1 MQDLNPS
8 PSSRA
13 LQSQSQS
20 QAVEAQ
26 TQAGEAR
33 VRDES
38 RDPDGGVRD
47 SWRYLLDGMN
57 ALGTTGLAERHEKAR
72 RILRDDGATYNVYS
86 QDQGAMRPWEL
97 DLVPFLIGS
106 DEWARIESGLLER
119 AELFNL
125 LLRDLYGPRDL
136 IRTGVIPP
144 EAVFAHG
151 GFLRACA
158 GIHLPGDHDLVIHSV
173 DMVRT
178 ADGDM
183 CVFADRSQSP
193 SGAGYALEN
202 RTVMSRVLPSLFRDS
217 HVHRL
222 AHFFQRLRT
231 KLGQLAPNV
240 DEPRVVV
247 LTPGALN
254 ETHFEHAYLANYLGY
269 PLVQSGDLMVR
280 NGFVWMKSL
289 EGLMRVDVIL
299 RRVDDWFCDPL
310 ELKSDSQLGVPGLL
324 EVARQNRVAIANPLG
339 SGVLENPVLLRYLP
353 QIGKR
358 LLGREPR
365 LKSVATYWCG
375 DKKDLAYVLANLE
388 QLILKPIF
396 RGMGRSQTFADISA
410 AERQALVQ
418 LIQTHPQLYVAQE
431 RIVPSH
437 VPTVIG
443 GQLQP
448 RPAILRTF
456 AVASE
461 SSYLIMPG
469 GLTRVGLTLGSPLIS
484 NQLGSIN
491 KDTWVVASEPERPVE
506 NVPLGERRPPQQ
518 QSVGLPSRVVEN
530 LFWLGRYAERAEASL
545 RVLRTTF
552 VMMNGAD
559 ILPRNCRHLLLRAVT
574 EVTTTFPGFTTQAE
588 LLDDPEEELLAVV
601 LDGNR
606 LGSVKACLGAMLNC
620 AEESKELLSSDTLRV
635 INDVRDVMMGLDDA
649 LRGGL
654 MSAPEEALDPLVTAL
669 MALSGLSQ
677 ESMIR
682 GVGWRFMEIGRRL
695 ERGLQIITL
704 IRALLVRELAEGE
717 QATLLLAMLQ
727 VLEVL
732 ITYRRRYR
740 ARMDMAQGLELT
752 LIDTSNPRSLIYQFE
767 QLQTHIA
774 NLPEVG
780 ISSRELQA
788 EQRALLEANTT
799 LRLSHLVELA
809 RPGEDSGRR
818 DELDQVLGRLYHL
831 LTTIGSEVSDKYFDH
846 RVGPQQ
852 LVRAV
857 WEG

>member
-1 MQDLNPS
+1 LQDTQTGLTS
-8 PSSRA
+8 PPV
-13 LQSQSQS
+13 
-20 QAVEAQ
+20 QAPMAPAVH
-26 TQAGEAR
+26 
-33 VRDES
+33 DES
-38 RDPDGGVRD
+38 RNADGSVREP
-47 SWRYLLDGMN
+47 WRYLLEGLN
-57 ALGTTGLAERHEKAR
+57 TLGAGGLAERHEKAR
-72 RILRDDGATYNVYS
+72 RILRDDGATYNVYG
-86 QDQGAMRPWEL
+86 QDQSATRPWEL

-106 DEWARIESGLLER
+106 DDWARIESGLLER

-151 GFLRACA
+151 GFLRACS
-158 GIHLPGDHDLVIHSV
+158 GIRLPGEHDLIIHSV

-178 ADGDM
+178 ASGDM
-183 CVFADRSQSP
+183 CVFADRTQSP

-222 AHFFQRLRT
+222 AHFFQRLRV
-231 KLGQLAPNV
+231 KLNQLAPNV

-299 RRVDDWFCDPL
+299 RRVDDWYCDPL

-324 EVARQNRVAIANPLG
+324 EVARLNRVAIANPLG

-353 QIGKR
+353 QIAKR

-365 LKSVATYWCG
+365 LKSVPTYWCG
-375 DKKDLAYVLANLE
+375 DRKDLAYVLANLD
-388 QLILKPIF
+388 QLIIKPIF
-396 RGMGRSQTFADISA
+396 RGLGRSKTFPDLNA
-410 AERQALVQ
+410 AERQALAQ
-418 LIQTHPQLYVAQE
+418 LIQAHPHLYVAQD
-431 RIVPSH
+431 RMVPSH
-437 VPTVIG
+437 VPTVVG
-443 GQLQP
+443 GELQP
-448 RPAILRTF
+448 RPAIVRSF

-469 GLTRVGLTLGSPLIS
+469 GLTRVGLSPGSPLIS

-506 NVPLGERRPPQQ
+506 NLALGERQAPQQ

-530 LFWLGRYAERAEASL
+530 LFWFGRYAERAEASL

-552 VMMNGAD
+552 MMFNGAEA
-559 ILPRNCRHLLLRAVT
+559 LPRRCRHLLLRAIT
-574 EVTTTFPGFTTQAE
+574 EVTATFPGFCAQNAP
-588 LLDDPEEELLAVV
+588 LDDPEQELLSVV
-601 LDGNR
+601 LDGSR
-606 LGSVKACLGAMLNC
+606 TGSVRSCLNAMLNS

-635 INDVRDVMMGLDDA
+635 INDVRDVMEGLDDA

-654 MSAPEEALDPLVTAL
+654 VSAPEEALDPLVTAL
-669 MALSGLSQ
+669 MALAGLSQ

-682 GVGWRFMEIGRRL
+682 GTGWRFMEIGRRL
-695 ERGLQIITL
+695 ERGLQTIAL
-704 IRALLVRELAEGE
+704 IRALLVVQLPDGQ
-717 QATLLLAMLQ
+717 QAQVLQAALQ
-727 VLEVL
+727 VMEGL

-740 ARMDMAQGLELT
+740 ARLDLAQVLELT
-752 LIDTSNPRSLIYQFE
+752 LIDASNPRSLLYQFE
-767 QLQTHIA
+767 LLQTHIEQ
-774 NLPEVG
+774 LPEVG

-788 EQRALLEANTT
+788 EQRSLLEANTT

-809 RPGEDSGRR
+809 RAGEETGRR
-818 DELDQVLGRLYHL
+818 DHLDQVLGRLYHL
-831 LTTIGSEVSDKYFDH
+831 LTSIGTVVSDKYFDH

-857 WEG
+857 WEA

>member
-1 MQDLNPS
+1 MAP
-8 PSSRA
+8 
-13 LQSQSQS
+13 
-20 QAVEAQ
+20 AVH
-26 TQAGEAR
+26 
-33 VRDES
+33 DES
-38 RDPDGGVRD
+38 RNADGSVREP
-47 SWRYLLDGMN
+47 WRYLLEGLN
-57 ALGTTGLAERHEKAR
+57 TLGAGGLAERHEKAR
-72 RILRDDGATYNVYS
+72 RILRDDGATYNVYG
-86 QDQGAMRPWEL
+86 QDQSATRPWEL

-106 DEWARIESGLLER
+106 DDWARIESGLLER

-151 GFLRACA
+151 GFLRACS
-158 GIHLPGDHDLVIHSV
+158 GIRLPGEHDLIIHSV

-178 ADGDM
+178 ASGDM
-183 CVFADRSQSP
+183 CVFADRTQSP

-222 AHFFQRLRT
+222 AHFFQRLRV
-231 KLGQLAPNV
+231 KLNQLAPNV

-299 RRVDDWFCDPL
+299 RRVDDWYCDPL

-324 EVARQNRVAIANPLG
+324 EVARLNRVAIANPLG

-353 QIGKR
+353 QIAKR

-365 LKSVATYWCG
+365 LKSVPTYWCG
-375 DKKDLAYVLANLE
+375 DRKDLAYVLANLD
-388 QLILKPIF
+388 QLIIKPIF
-396 RGMGRSQTFADISA
+396 RGLGRSKTFPDLNA
-410 AERQALVQ
+410 AERQALAQ
-418 LIQTHPQLYVAQE
+418 LIQAHPHLYVAQD
-431 RIVPSH
+431 RMVPSH
-437 VPTVIG
+437 VPTVVG
-443 GQLQP
+443 GELQP
-448 RPAILRTF
+448 RPAIVRSF

-469 GLTRVGLTLGSPLIS
+469 GLTRVGLSPGSPLIS

-506 NVPLGERRPPQQ
+506 NLALGERQAPQQ

-530 LFWLGRYAERAEASL
+530 LFWFGRYAERAEASL

-552 VMMNGAD
+552 MMFNGAEA
-559 ILPRNCRHLLLRAVT
+559 LPRRCRHLLLRAIT
-574 EVTTTFPGFTTQAE
+574 EVTATFPGFCAQNAP
-588 LLDDPEEELLAVV
+588 LDDPEQELLSVV
-601 LDGNR
+601 LDGSR
-606 LGSVKACLGAMLNC
+606 TGSVRSCLNAMLNS

-635 INDVRDVMMGLDDA
+635 INDVRDVMEGLDDA

-654 MSAPEEALDPLVTAL
+654 VSAPEEALDPLVTAL
-669 MALSGLSQ
+669 MALAGLSQ

-682 GVGWRFMEIGRRL
+682 GTGWRFMEIGRRL
-695 ERGLQIITL
+695 ERGLQTIAL
-704 IRALLVRELAEGE
+704 IRALLVVQLPDGQ
-717 QATLLLAMLQ
+717 QAQVLQAALQ
-727 VLEVL
+727 VMEGL

-740 ARMDMAQGLELT
+740 ARLDLAQVLELT
-752 LIDTSNPRSLIYQFE
+752 LIDASNPRSLLYQFE
-767 QLQTHIA
+767 LLQTHIEQ
-774 NLPEVG
+774 LPEVG

-788 EQRALLEANTT
+788 EQRSLLEANTT

-809 RPGEDSGRR
+809 RAGEETGRR
-818 DELDQVLGRLYHL
+818 DHLDQVLGRLYHL
-831 LTTIGSEVSDKYFDH
+831 LTSIGTVVSDKYFDH

-857 WEG
+857 WEA

>member
-1 MQDLNPS
+1 MQEPNPTPPNRTAGQS
-8 PSSRA
+8 PKGA
-13 LQSQSQS
+13 A
-20 QAVEAQ
+20 AVK
-26 TQAGEAR
+26 
-33 VRDES
+33 VHDES
-38 RDPDGGVRD
+38 RKADGTVRD
-47 SWRYLLDGMN
+47 SWRYLLDGMG
-57 ALGTTGLAERHEKAR
+57 ALGAQGLVERHDKAR
-72 RILRDDGATYNVYS
+72 RILRDDGATYNVYPQDQLYS
-86 QDQGAMRPWEL
+86 QEQGAMRPWEL

-106 DEWARIESGLLER
+106 DDWAKIESGLLER

-144 EAVFAHG
+144 EALFAHG
-151 GFLRACA
+151 GFLRACS
-158 GIHLPGDHDLVIHSV
+158 GIHLPGDHDLILHAV

-178 ADGDM
+178 PSGDM

-222 AHFFQRLRT
+222 AHFFQRLRF
-231 KLGQLAPNV
+231 KLNQLAPNV

-289 EGLMRVDVIL
+289 EGLVRVDVIL
-299 RRVDDWFCDPL
+299 RRVDDWYCDPL
-310 ELKSDSQLGVPGLL
+310 ELKPDSQLGVPGLL
-324 EVARQNRVAIANPLG
+324 QVARQNRVAIANPLG

-353 QIGKR
+353 QIAKR

-375 DKKDLAYVLANLE
+375 DRKDMAYVLANLD
-388 QLILKPIF
+388 QLIVKPIF
-396 RGMGRSQTFADISA
+396 RGLGRSKTFPDLNA
-410 AERQALVQ
+410 AERQALAQ
-418 LIQTHPQLYVAQE
+418 LIQAQPHLYVAQD
-431 RIVPSH
+431 RMVPSH
-437 VPTVIG
+437 VPTVVG
-443 GQLQP
+443 GELQP
-448 RPAILRTF
+448 RPAIVRSF
-456 AVASE
+456 AIASD
-461 SSYLIMPG
+461 SSYSIMPG

-506 NVPLGERRPPQQ
+506 SVAKSENRAQQ
-518 QSVGLPSRVVEN
+518 QQLVGLPSRVVEN

-545 RVLRTTF
+545 RILRTTF
-552 VMMNGAD
+552 MMLNGAEV
-559 ILPRNCRHLLLRAVT
+559 LPRNCRHLLLRAVT
-574 EVTTTFPGFTTQAE
+574 EVTATFPGFTAQSS
-588 LLDDPEEELLAVV
+588 LLDDPEAELLSVV
-601 LDGNR
+601 LDGAR
-606 LGSVKACLGAMLNC
+606 MGSVKSCLSAMLNS

-635 INDVRDVMMGLDDA
+635 INDVRDVMMGLDKA

-654 MSAPEEALDPLVTAL
+654 VSAPEEALDPLVTAL

-682 GVGWRFMEIGRRL
+682 GTGWRFMEIGRRL
-695 ERGLQIITL
+695 ERGLQTITL
-704 IRALLVRELAEGE
+704 IRALLVKEVSEGE
-717 QATLLLAMLQ
+717 QATLLQSMLH

-740 ARMDMAQGLELT
+740 ARMDIAQGLELT
-752 LIDTSNPRSLIYQFE
+752 LIDVSNPRSLLYQFE
-767 QLQTHIA
+767 QLQSHISQ
-774 NLPEVG
+774 LPQVG

-788 EQRALLEANTT
+788 EERALLEANST
-799 LRLSHLVELA
+799 LRLSHLVDLA
-809 RPGEDSGRR
+809 RPGDASGRR

-831 LTTIGSEVSDKYFDH
+831 LTTIGTVVSDKYFDH

>member
-1 MQDLNPS
+1 M
-8 PSSRA
+8 
-13 LQSQSQS
+13 
-20 QAVEAQ
+20 
-26 TQAGEAR
+26 
-33 VRDES
+33 RDES
-38 RDPDGGVRD
+38 RNPDGSVRD
-47 SWRYLLDGMN
+47 VWRYLLDGVN
-57 ALGTTGLAERHEKAR
+57 TLGAAGIGERHEKAR
-72 RILRDDGATYNVYS
+72 RILRDDGATYNVYG
-86 QDQGAMRPWEL
+86 QEAAMRPWEL
-97 DLVPFLIGS
+97 DLVPFVIGS
-106 DEWARIESGLLER
+106 DEWAQIESGLLER

-151 GFLRACA
+151 GFLRACS
-158 GIHLPGDHDLVIHSV
+158 GIRLQGEHDLIIHSV

-178 ADGDM
+178 PSGEM

-222 AHFFQRLRT
+222 AHFFQRLRA

-299 RRVDDWFCDPL
+299 RRVDDWYCDPL

-324 EVARQNRVAIANPLG
+324 EVARLNRVAIANPLG

-353 QIGKR
+353 QIAKR

-365 LKSVATYWCG
+365 LKSVPTYWCG
-375 DKKDLAYVLANLE
+375 DRKDLAYVLANLD
-388 QLILKPIF
+388 QLIIKPIF
-396 RGMGRSQTFADISA
+396 RGLGRSKTFPDLNA
-410 AERQALVQ
+410 AERQALAQ
-418 LIQTHPQLYVAQE
+418 LIQAHPHLYVAQD
-431 RIVPSH
+431 RMVPSH
-437 VPTVIG
+437 VPTVVG
-443 GQLQP
+443 GELQP
-448 RPAILRTF
+448 RPAIVRSF

-469 GLTRVGLTLGSPLIS
+469 GLTRVGLSPGSPLIS

-506 NVPLGERRPPQQ
+506 NLALGERQAPQQ

-530 LFWLGRYAERAEASL
+530 LFWFGRYAERAEASL

-552 VMMNGAD
+552 MMFNGAEA
-559 ILPRNCRHLLLRAVT
+559 LPRRCRHLLLRAIT
-574 EVTTTFPGFTTQAE
+574 EVTATFPGFCAQNAP
-588 LLDDPEEELLAVV
+588 LDDPEQELLSVV
-601 LDGNR
+601 LDGSR
-606 LGSVKACLGAMLNC
+606 TGSVRSCLNAMLNS

-635 INDVRDVMMGLDDA
+635 INDVRDVMEGLDDA

-654 MSAPEEALDPLVTAL
+654 VSAPEEALDPLVTAL
-669 MALSGLSQ
+669 MALAGLSQ

-682 GVGWRFMEIGRRL
+682 GTGWRFMEIGRRL
-695 ERGLQIITL
+695 ERGLQTIAL
-704 IRALLVRELAEGE
+704 IRALLVVQLPDGQ
-717 QATLLLAMLQ
+717 QAQVLQAALQ
-727 VLEVL
+727 VMEGL

-740 ARMDMAQGLELT
+740 ARLDLAQVLELT
-752 LIDTSNPRSLIYQFE
+752 LIDASNPRSLLYQFE
-767 QLQTHIA
+767 LLQTHIEQ
-774 NLPEVG
+774 LPEVG

-788 EQRALLEANTT
+788 EQRSLLEANTT

-809 RPGEDSGRR
+809 RAGEETGRR
-818 DELDQVLGRLYHL
+818 DHLDQVLGRLYHL
-831 LTTIGSEVSDKYFDH
+831 LTSIGTVVSDKYFDH

-857 WEG
+857 WEA